1 MATKTLEKDLMKLE
15 RSYWQAIKDGDV
27 DTALSLTDDGCIL
40 AGPQGVERINR
51 ERFIA
56 MMRNAPGQLRDFQIG
71 SDIQV
76 RQLDDDVAV
85 LAYTV
90 HEELRVD
97 GKPLTVDAAESSTW
111 VRRNGRWACA
121 MHTEA
126 ISGDPFGRD
135 RVRTT

>member
-1 MATKTLEKDLMKLE
+1 MATKTIEKDLMKLE

-71 SDIQV
+71 SDVQV
-76 RQLDDDVAV
+76 RQLDDAVAV

-90 HEELRVD
+90 REELTVD

>member
-71 SDIQV
+71 SDVQV

-90 HEELRVD
+90 HEELTVD

>member
-1 MATKTLEKDLMKLE
+1 MATKTIEKDLMKLE

-71 SDIQV
+71 SDVQV
-76 RQLDDDVAV
+76 RQLDYDVAV

-90 HEELRVD
+90 REELTVD

>member
-71 SDIQV
+71 SDVQV

-90 HEELRVD
+90 HEELTVD

-135 RVRTT
+135 RVRAT

>member
-1 MATKTLEKDLMKLE
+1 MATKTIEKDLMKLE

-40 AGPQGVERINR
+40 AGPQGVERINK

-71 SDIQV
+71 SDVQV

-90 HEELRVD
+90 HEELTVD

>member
-1 MATKTLEKDLMKLE
+1 MATKTIEKDLMKLE

-71 SDIQV
+71 SDVQV

-90 HEELRVD
+90 HEELTVD

-135 RVRTT
+135 RVRAT